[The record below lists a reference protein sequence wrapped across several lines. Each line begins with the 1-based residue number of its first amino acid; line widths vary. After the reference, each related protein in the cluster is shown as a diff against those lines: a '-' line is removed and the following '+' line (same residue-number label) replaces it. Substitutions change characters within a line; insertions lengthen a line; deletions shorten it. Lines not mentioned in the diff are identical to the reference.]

1 MNRLS
6 DEKGYPWFFFD
17 TGRPW
22 VKTWFVTLI
31 LILVFILSLFIYAH
45 FSQDLSPDSLAG
57 YTYAIVGSGFMLLA
71 TFLYT
76 RARRQRQ
83 RRIGHLN
90 ASLNWHISFGVL
102 AIVILLLHSFGNF
115 NPRTGTYALEGMIAL
130 VISGFI
136 GRMIDRFAPRQITK
150 EVKKALTE
158 YGDDRIEDISR
169 NVQEIVTH
177 NTQDLR
183 TFKPQGKTTRALNGQ
198 AAQVVTPDPVSLG
211 GTALPSSWDIAYI
224 SLEETP
230 QEVSRNSQ
238 QYRFVPDKR
247 SALATP
253 GALIPGYNEQM
264 EELQTVQHALQRE
277 QFYRALIRYWRI
289 FHVLLVL
296 LTLALT
302 IWHLV
307 YAGQLLIPLL
317 FKH

>member
-1 MNRLS
+1 MKRLS
-6 DEKGYPWFFFD
+6 DEKGYPWFFLD
-17 TGRPW
+17 TDQQW
-22 VKTWFVTLI
+22 LTTWFVTLI

-45 FSQDLSPDSLAG
+45 FSKDLSPDSVAG
-57 YTYAIVGSGFMLLA
+57 YTYAIIGSGFTLLA

-76 RARRQRQ
+76 RSRRQRQ
-83 RRIGHLN
+83 RRVGQLN
-90 ASLNWHISFGVL
+90 KSLNWHICFGVL

-115 NPRTGTYALEGMIAL
+115 NPRSGTYALEGMIAL

-136 GRMIDRFAPRQITK
+136 GRIIDRFVPRQITK

-158 YGDDRIEDISR
+158 HGDDRIEDISR
-169 NVQEIVTH
+169 NVQQIVMH
-177 NTQDLR
+177 NTQNLH
-183 TFKPQGKTTRALNGQ
+183 TFKPQGAPRSLAPQ
-198 AAQVVTPDPVSLG
+198 VAQVVTPDPVSLG
-211 GTALPSSWDIAYI
+211 GTTLPSSWDIAYI

-230 QEVSRNSQ
+230 QEVKLNSQ
-238 QYRFVPDKR
+238 QYRFVPDKK

-253 GALIPGYNEQM
+253 GALLPGYNEQI
-264 EELQTVQHALQRE
+264 EELQYVQRALQRE

-307 YAGQLLIPLL
+307 YAGQLLIPT
-317 FKH
+317 FFHH

>member
-1 MNRLS
+1 MNRSS
-6 DEKGYPWFFFD
+6 DEKGYPLFFLD

-22 VKTWFVTLI
+22 LNTWTVALILTLI
-31 LILVFILSLFIYAH
+31 FILSLFIYAR
-45 FSQDLSPDSLAG
+45 FSQDLSPDSVAG
-57 YTYAIVGSGFMLLA
+57 YTYAIIGSGLMLMA

-76 RARRQRQ
+76 RARHQRQRQ
-83 RRIGHLN
+83 IGHLN
-90 ASLNWHISFGVL
+90 KSLNWHICFGVL
-102 AIVILLLHSFGNF
+102 AIVILFLHSFGNF

-136 GRMIDRFAPRQITK
+136 GRTIDRFAPRQITK

-158 YGDDRIEDISR
+158 SGDDRIEDISR
-169 NVQEIVTH
+169 NVQEIVAH
-177 NTQDLR
+177 NTQNLR
-183 TFKPQGKTTRALNGQ
+183 TFKPQEAARSYLPR

-211 GTALPSSWDIAYI
+211 GTVLPSSWDIAYI
-224 SLEETP
+224 SLKETP

-238 QYRFVPDKR
+238 QYRFVPDKK
-247 SALATP
+247 SELAAP

-264 EELQTVQHALQRE
+264 EELKIVQHALQRE

-289 FHVLLVL
+289 FHVILVL

>member
-1 MNRLS
+1 MKRLS
-6 DEKGYPWFFFD
+6 DEKGYPWFFLD
-17 TGRPW
+17 TSQPW
-22 VKTWFVTLI
+22 LNTWFVTLI
-31 LILVFILSLFIYAH
+31 LILIFILSLFVYAH
-45 FSQDLSPDSLAG
+45 FSKDLSPDSLAG
-57 YTYAIVGSGFMLLA
+57 YTYGIVGNSFMLLA

-76 RARRQRQ
+76 RSRRQR
-83 RRIGHLN
+83 RRRVGQLN
-90 ASLNWHISFGVL
+90 QSLNWHICFGVL

-136 GRMIDRFAPRQITK
+136 GRIIDRFAPRQITK

-158 YGDDRIEDISR
+158 HGDDRIEDISR
-169 NVQEIVTH
+169 NVQEIVTY
-177 NTQDLR
+177 NTQNLR
-183 TFKPQGKTTRALNGQ
+183 TFRPQGAIRSIAPQT
-198 AAQVVTPDPVSLG
+198 AQVVTPDPVSLG

-224 SLEETP
+224 SLEEMP

-238 QYRFVPDKR
+238 QYRFVPDKK

-253 GALIPGYNEQM
+253 GALMPGYNEQI
-264 EELQTVQHALQRE
+264 EELQSVQRALQRE

-296 LTLALT
+296 LTLTLT

-307 YAGQLLIPLL
+307 YAGQLLIPT
-317 FKH
+317 FFHH